1 MKKAKSSAA
10 VKWIYGYTK
19 KQLWWVVLL
28 AFITGAISLGY
39 ILLALCSKRVLDI
52 VTGDAQ
58 GSFLLACL
66 AIFAVIAAQGSLN
79 ILYSNIIIRAYNK
92 IDMRMKQGLFDSLL
106 NKKQMQISE
115 YHSGE
120 ILNRFTNDITLVGEA
135 VVSIIPSAI
144 ALGTRIIAGLAVL
157 IAIDWRFTLIVCG
170 AGAFVAFAARI
181 YSRHFKYLHKLLQA
195 EDGKVRSFI
204 QECMENMV
212 VIKSFS
218 NNAVMCRNLNDRQM
232 NRFKIALKRNTVSN
246 IANTAVYVVFTAGYY
261 AALIWGALQIKNG
274 ILSFG
279 TLTAFLQIIDQIRSP
294 MKDMSGLIPQFYS
307 MVASAERVMELEEL
321 DDETGADRSETAEEL
336 YDMTEEIVIDNVTF
350 SYKSD
355 KILQNADMR
364 VKKGSVTAIAGPS
377 GIGKS
382 TMMKLFLSLIEP
394 QDGKVYL
401 NTKKGRIELDKGT
414 RKLFA
419 YVPQGNMVLSGTL
432 RENISFCRPDAT
444 DEDIQK
450 AAENA
455 VIWDFISSLEKG
467 LDTYVGERGLGLSE
481 GQIQRIAIARAFLTD
496 APVLMLDEAT
506 SALDENT
513 ERTLLANIK
522 DMKNKTCIFI
532 SHKEGTIQRCDS
544 IYYMNDKK
552 FRSVDFDELTEIWE
566 RSERQ

>member
-1 MKKAKSSAA
+1 
-10 VKWIYGYTK
+10 
-19 KQLWWVVLL
+19 
-28 AFITGAISLGY
+28 
-39 ILLALCSKRVLDI
+39 
-52 VTGDAQ
+52 
-58 GSFLLACL
+58 
-66 AIFAVIAAQGSLN
+66 
-79 ILYSNIIIRAYNK
+79 
-92 IDMRMKQGLFDSLL
+92 
-106 NKKQMQISE
+106 
-115 YHSGE
+115 
-120 ILNRFTNDITLVGEA
+120 
-135 VVSIIPSAI
+135 
-144 ALGTRIIAGLAVL
+144 
-157 IAIDWRFTLIVCG
+157 
-170 AGAFVAFAARI
+170 
-181 YSRHFKYLHKLLQA
+181 LLQI

-218 NNAVMCRNLNDRQM
+218 NNKVMCGNLDKRQM
-232 NRFKIALKRNTVSN
+232 SRFKVALKRNTVSN
-246 IANTAVYVVFTAGYY
+246 IANTAVYIMFTAGYY

-307 MVASAERVMELEEL
+307 MIASAERVMELEDL
-321 DDETGADRSETAEEL
+321 DDESGIERSETAEQL

-350 SYKSD
+350 SYKND
-355 KILQNADMR
+355 KILKNADMR
-364 VKKGSVTAIAGPS
+364 IKKGSVTAIAGPS

-382 TMMKLFLSLIEP
+382 TMMKLLLSLIEP
-394 QDGKVYL
+394 DEGEVYLKTKDGKI
-401 NTKKGRIELDKGT
+401 GIDSGT
-414 RKLFA
+414 RKLFS

-432 RENISFCRPDAT
+432 RENISFCRPEAT

-455 VIWDFISSLEKG
+455 VIWDFITSLDDG

-496 APVLMLDEAT
+496 SPVLMLDEAT

-522 DMKNKTCIFI
+522 NMKNKTCIFI

-552 FRSVDFDELTEIWE
+552 FRLVGFDELADIWE